1 LIFLRNWVS
10 LGAVP
15 MVMVFGYGYNL
26 DGNQGK
32 IDEKRFNIE

>member
-1 LIFLRNWVS
+1 
-10 LGAVP
+10 